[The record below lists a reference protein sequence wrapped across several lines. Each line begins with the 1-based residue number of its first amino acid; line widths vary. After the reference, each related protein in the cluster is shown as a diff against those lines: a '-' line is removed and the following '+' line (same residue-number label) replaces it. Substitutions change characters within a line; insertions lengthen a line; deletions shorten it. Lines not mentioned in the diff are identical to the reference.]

1 MENEAVVGES
11 VAEVAVAAE
20 PVAPAAE
27 KPAKA
32 KKAKPAKAK
41 PAKAKAKAKVKA
53 KKAKKAAAK
62 VAKKGPGRPAVFTGN
77 VKKHIVT
84 LIRKHGLTGAR
95 AELKKEKVSISMPT
109 LGKFAA
115 EAGIELRR
123 GRPAA

>member
-32 KKAKPAKAK
+32 KKAK